1 MITIILFPELHMCC
15 YCGLTITEW
24 KNSFPVI
31 FSALGIN
38 FQKFTIFP
46 LRFLTTCCRVIL
58 WTNFQSLNSFY
69 LRQIVC
75 VCVCVSVGGCVCGGG
90 GGSVAENAYHK
101 NNNNNNTNRAH
112 RGPISSPI
120 KFTSGWLSWGIITLS
135 WILIRGGLSKTTQ

>member
-1 MITIILFPELHMCC
+1 MFPVLHMCC
-15 YCGLTITEW
+15 YSGLTITEW

-46 LRFLTTCCRVIL
+46 LRFLTTCSRVIL
-58 WTNFQSLNSFY
+58 WTNSQSLNGFY
-69 LRQIVC
+69 LNFVC
-75 VCVCVSVGGCVCGGG
+75 VCVCGGG
-90 GGSVAENAYHK
+90 WGGGKGSVAENAYHK

-135 WILIRGGLSKTTQ
+135 WILIRGGLSKRTQ

>member
-1 MITIILFPELHMCC
+1 MITIILFAVLHTCC

-46 LRFLTTCCRVIL
+46 LRFLTTCSRVIL
-58 WTNFQSLNSFY
+58 WTNFQSLNGFY

-75 VCVCVSVGGCVCGGG
+75 VWGGG
-90 GGSVAENAYHK
+90 GGRAENAFHK

-112 RGPISSPI
+112 RGPINSPI

-135 WILIRGGLSKTTQ
+135 WILIRGGLSKRTQ